1 MLVARSEVSVDGP
14 QSELQVLVG
23 NPYEEI
29 IRRVSSTRRLFS
41 VHWELTYR
49 CNEKCTH
56 CYLDVLAPNATA
68 PGELSTR
75 ECLTVID
82 QIAAAGVLN
91 LTLSGGEILTR
102 GDFFEIAEYARSKR
116 LLLRLFTNGIRIS
129 PRVADRI
136 AALHPYSVEIS
147 LYSAR
152 PAVHD
157 GITRL
162 RRSWELSVRAL
173 RLLGGRGVRTVI
185 KTPIMVE
192 NVNEIDDLQ
201 VLADELGASFR
212 YDLTITPK
220 NSGALDP
227 LKHRV
232 GYRDLVGLMR
242 RQIDPELW
250 LKRNVPADQPA
261 CGIAQKA
268 IQIDPCG
275 NVYPCMETRLPVG
288 NLRET
293 SLLELWQDWPLWQE
307 LGKLTWSELP
317 VCHTCELRNLCVRCH
332 GLALQETG
340 DLRSP
345 ALVTCGEALARRQVL
360 VEMGALPQDYPIP
373 AHLVDWL
380 DAWMEP
386 GSDGWMHLLQD
397 HFVETGEY

>member
-1 MLVARSEVSVDGP
+1 VSVDGP
-14 QSELQVLVG
+14 QSELQVLVN

-29 IRRVSSTRRLFS
+29 LRRASSARRLFS

-56 CYLDVLAPNATA
+56 CYLDVLAPNAAT
-68 PGELSTR
+68 PGELSTQ
-75 ECLTVID
+75 ECKAVID
-82 QIAAAGVLN
+82 QIAAAGILN
-91 LTLSGGEILTR
+91 LTLSGGEILVR

-129 PRVADRI
+129 PRVADRM
-136 AALHPYSVEIS
+136 AGLHPYSVEIS
-147 LYSAR
+147 VYSAR

-162 RRSWELSVRAL
+162 RRSWELSVQAL
-173 RLLGGRGVRTVI
+173 RLLHERGVRTVM

-192 NVNEIDDLQ
+192 NVDEIDDLK

-220 NSGALDP
+220 NSGALGP

-232 GYRDLVGLMR
+232 GYADLVGLMR
-242 RQIDPELW
+242 RQIDPGLW
-250 LKRNVPADQPA
+250 QRRNVPVDQPT

-268 IQIDPCG
+268 IQIDPYG
-275 NVYPCMETRLPVG
+275 NVYPCMETRFPVG
-288 NLRET
+288 NVREKPV
-293 SLLELWQDWPLWQE
+293 LELWQDSPLWQE
-307 LGKLTWSELP
+307 LGSLTLSELP
-317 VCHTCELRNLCVRCH
+317 TCRTCELRNLCVRCH
-332 GLALQETG
+332 GLAFQESG

-345 ALVTCGEALARRQVL
+345 ALVNCREALARRQAL

-373 AHLVDWL
+373 PHLVGWL

-386 GSDGWMHLLQD
+386 GAEDLVQLPDSILSI
-397 HFVETGEY
+397 